1 MATIET
7 PETLGLRPIHEFDE
21 AQATWPRGDRP
32 AAIREAATE
41 FRARF
46 KAQGQVRAVRTVDL
60 VAPGYPTLFA
70 FCGAAKALNPFI
82 SILNRLVVV
91 QFEDFDGRLKTLAW
105 EPTVPEGS
113 QEAPFYAKQIERYGK
128 LADKLFATY
137 YNTVQEALAVC
148 GLGPADVDYIA
159 FDHLHVQDVRILM
172 GTDAQ
177 PGVFPNARHLAQ
189 RREVDT
195 LRSIHPMQWAWY
207 VSGGMDG
214 IPEENMVL
222 LDGDVELGPGLAFL
236 WTPGHTDGNQSL
248 CVNTPDGVWVS
259 SENGVAADNWHPNLS
274 RIPGVRKW
282 AEFFGREVV
291 LNSNTLEDSI
301 DQYDSMLKE
310 KAVADQNR
318 YDPRF
323 QNVFPSSELASFKR
337 QWPIQ
342 PTFKYGGINYGRIEN
357 GPLAGPR
364 LPGSTN
370 TRPRTTSP

>member
-1 MATIET
+1 VATIET

-21 AQATWPRGDRP
+21 AQQTWPRGDRP
-32 AAIREAATE
+32 AAIREAADA

-46 KAQGQVRAVRTVDL
+46 KEQGQVRAVRTVDL
-60 VAPGYPTLFA
+60 VAAGYPTLFA
-70 FCGAAKALNPFI
+70 FGGAAKGLNPFI

-91 QFEDFDGRLKTLAW
+91 QFEDFDGELRTLAW

-113 QEAPFYAKQIERYGK
+113 QEAPFYEQLVERYGEW
-128 LADKLFATY
+128 LSNNVFATY
-137 YNTVQEALAVC
+137 YNTIDEALRRC
-148 GLGPADVDYIA
+148 GVTPADIDYIA

-172 GTDAQ
+172 GTDTQ
-177 PGVFPNARHLAQ
+177 PGFFPNAKHLAQ

-207 VSGGMDG
+207 VTGGMDG

-236 WTPGHTDGNQSL
+236 WTPGHTDGNMSL

-259 SENGVAADNWHPNLS
+259 SENGVAADNWHPHLS

-310 KAVADQNR
+310 KAVADRNTR
-318 YDPRF
+318 DARF
-323 QNVFPSSELASFKR
+323 QNVFPSSELASFRR

-342 PTFKYGGINYGRIEN
+342 PTFTYGGINYGRIEK
-357 GPLAGPR
+357 
-364 LPGSTN
+364 
-370 TRPRTTSP
+370 

>member
-1 MATIET
+1 MATIES
-7 PETLGLRPIHEFDE
+7 PETLGLRPIDDFDE
-21 AQATWPRGDRP
+21 AQETWPRGDRP
-32 AAIREAATE
+32 VAIREAATG

-46 KAQGQVRAVRTVDL
+46 KGQGQVRAVRTVDL
-60 VAPGYPTLFA
+60 VAAGYPTLFA
-70 FCGAAKALNPFI
+70 FGGAARGINPYI

-91 QFEDFDGRLKTLAW
+91 QFEDFDGELRTLAW

-113 QEAPFYAKQIERYGK
+113 QEAPFYEQMIERYGPI
-128 LADKLFATY
+128 AERLFVTY
-137 YNTVQEALAVC
+137 YNTVQSALGLC
-148 GLGPADVDYIA
+148 GLAPDDVDYIA

-172 GTDAQ
+172 GTEER
-177 PGVFPNARHLAQ
+177 PGFFPNAKHLAQ

-195 LRSIHPMQWAWY
+195 FTSTHPMQWAWY
-207 VSGGMDG
+207 VPGGMDG

-236 WTPGHTDGNQSL
+236 WTPGHTDGNMSL
-248 CVNTPDGVWVS
+248 CVNTPDGIWVS
-259 SENGVAADNWHPNLS
+259 SENGVAADNWHPQLS
-274 RIPGVRKW
+274 KIPGVRKW
-282 AEFFGREVV
+282 AEYFGREVV
-291 LNSNTLEDSI
+291 LNSNTLEDSV

-342 PTFKYGGINYGRIEN
+342 PTFSYGGINYGRIEK
-357 GPLAGPR
+357 
-364 LPGSTN
+364 
-370 TRPRTTSP
+370 